1 MKKLTMM
8 ITAILAVGIT
18 GAALAGPTI
27 VSAYG
32 GKGGTPVGKR
42 RTVHPTHTAAP
53 TAQHTGTLPFTG
65 LDLTVFVGLALLL
78 IALGV
83 LLVRS
88 SRPNRNQV

>member
-8 ITAILAVGIT
+8 MIALLALGIT

-32 GKGGTPVGKR
+32 GKGGTPVGNV
-42 RTVHPTHTAAP
+42 VHPAHALRPA

>member
-8 ITAILAVGIT
+8 ITALLALGIT

-32 GKGGTPVGKR
+32 GKGGTPVGNV
-42 RTVHPTHTAAP
+42 VHPTHTSAP

>member
-8 ITAILAVGIT
+8 FTALLALGIT
-18 GAALAGPTI
+18 GAAFAGSTI

-32 GKGGTPVGKR
+32 GKGGTPVG
-42 RTVHPTHTAAP
+42 TVVPP
-53 TAQHTGTLPFTG
+53 AQTPAGTTQHAGTLPFTG

-78 IALGV
+78 IALGI

-88 SRPNRNQV
+88 GRPNRNQV

>member
-1 MKKLTMM
+1 MKRLTMM
-8 ITAILAVGIT
+8 ITALLALGIT

-32 GKGGTPVGKR
+32 GKGGTPVGN
-42 RTVHPTHTAAP
+42 VVPPAHTP
-53 TAQHTGTLPFTG
+53 SGTTQHAGTLPFTG

-83 LLVRS
+83 VLVRS

>member
-8 ITAILAVGIT
+8 ITALLALGIT

-32 GKGGTPVGKR
+32 GKGGTPVGNV
-42 RTVHPTHTAAP
+42 VHPKTPAG
-53 TAQHTGTLPFTG
+53 TAQHSGTLPFTG
-65 LDLTVFVGLALLL
+65 LDLTVFVGLAVLL

-88 SRPNRNQV
+88 GRPNRNQV